1 MKNCFGAH
9 CNFCRGAVTCGLL
22 TSRAVKNA
30 IHRSEQPWRSCIPT
44 VDRLQRDLRLKPE
57 QTEKVGLILRQMAD
71 EFANLRWLDVRE
83 TEGILA
89 REQESWNQISVPV
102 CNRSLRNAGSES
114 GNSSRFPSHRLLRAK
129 RRAHLIQ
136 KRFISSW
143 RISIAVFGSRRLS
156 TFSRRSGSI
165 AAISRTSL
173 LRVLHLAYLLQP
185 MPAASNAEITHTVM
199 SVPVITAQ
207 TK

>member
-57 QTEKVGLILRQMAD
+57 QTEKVRLILRQMAD

-89 REQESWNQISVPV
+89 REQDRMNPILEPDQRTRMQQIIEE
-102 CNRSLRNAGSES
+102 RG
-114 GNSSRFPSHRLLRAK
+114 
-129 RRAHLIQ
+129 Q
-136 KRFISSW
+136 
-143 RISIAVFGSRRLS
+143 RIR
-156 TFSRRSGSI
+156 
-165 AAISRTSL
+165 
-173 LRVLHLAYLLQP
+173 
-185 MPAASNAEITHTVM
+185 E
-199 SVPVITAQ
+199 
-207 TK
+207 

>member
-57 QTEKVGLILRQMAD
+57 QTEKVRPILRQMAD
-71 EFANLRWLDVRE
+71 E

-89 REQESWNQISVPV
+89 RGQDRMNPILEPDQRTRMQQIIEE
-102 CNRSLRNAGSES
+102 RG
-114 GNSSRFPSHRLLRAK
+114 
-129 RRAHLIQ
+129 Q
-136 KRFISSW
+136 
-143 RISIAVFGSRRLS
+143 RIR
-156 TFSRRSGSI
+156 
-165 AAISRTSL
+165 
-173 LRVLHLAYLLQP
+173 
-185 MPAASNAEITHTVM
+185 E
-199 SVPVITAQ
+199 
-207 TK
+207 